1 MSELFFRDLIMPIK
15 TIIKELLFLFG
26 VSVFTAFAVNAV
38 SLKGI
43 ALIGDWDTS
52 QGVIT
57 AKPKDD
63 PVSHDLEIGDV
74 QSARE
79 IYDSGNAVFVDA
91 RTQEDYRDGHIS
103 GAVSFPA
110 YAFEEHIHAFK
121 KEYPLFL
128 TIVTYCT
135 GRECDDSHVLARRL
149 LDEGY
154 KDVSVFI
161 DGYPAWEEQG
171 HPVEP

>member
-1 MSELFFRDLIMPIK
+1 MPIK
-15 TIIKELLFLFG
+15 TIIKEILFLFG
-26 VSVFTAFAVNAV
+26 ISVITALTINAF
-38 SLKGI
+38 SSKGI

-52 QGVIT
+52 QGVIS

-74 QSARE
+74 QSAKE
-79 IYDSGNAVFVDA
+79 VYDSGNAVFVDA
-91 RTQEDYRDGHIS
+91 RSEEDYGEGHIS

-110 YAFEEHIHAFK
+110 YEFDEHIDAFK
-121 KEYPLFL
+121 NGYPPFL

-135 GRECDDSHVLARRL
+135 GRECDDSHVLARRF

-154 KDVSVFI
+154 TDVKVFI
-161 DGYPAWEEQG
+161 DGYPGWEKQG
-171 HPVEP
+171 YPVE

>member
-1 MSELFFRDLIMPIK
+1 MPVK
-15 TIIKELLFLFG
+15 TIIKELFFLFG
-26 VSVFTAFAVNAV
+26 IAVLTAFAVNAV

-43 ALIGDWDTS
+43 ALFGDWDTS
-52 QGVIT
+52 QGVVT

-74 QSARE
+74 RTARE
-79 IYDSGNAVFVDA
+79 IYDSGSAVFVDA
-91 RTQEDYRDGHIS
+91 RTREDYRDGHIS

-110 YAFEEHIHAFK
+110 YAFEEHIDAFK
-121 KEYPLFL
+121 MKYPPFL

-154 KDVSVFI
+154 TDVRVFI
-161 DGYPAWEEQG
+161 DGYPAWEELG
-171 HPVEP
+171 HPVE